1 MMKNAIA
8 MLAALAALPSL
19 AAAQPADPL
28 AAAPAVSVG
37 SFAYSMDGYLSS
49 TPAILTGFDATYD
62 HDLTTSYGLRFRAGV
77 VLLAIDEITGV
88 APHGEAG
95 VFRRLSLG
103 SNLALDASLLAG
115 FYGGGLDHKDEWK
128 DHAGPTVM
136 AELGLHIAIIE
147 PIYAE
152 LGGGY
157 RLAWTG
163 DEHGSGAGSTTD
175 PFTSG
180 PLLRCNLGLTF

>member
-1 MMKNAIA
+1 MKTALA
-8 MLAALAALPSL
+8 TLAALAAFPSL
-19 AAAQPADPL
+19 AAAEDALGP
-28 AAAPAVSVG
+28 APAVSVG

-62 HDLTTSYGLRFRAGV
+62 HDLTASYGLRFRAGA

-95 VFRRLSLG
+95 AFRRLSLG
-103 SNLALDASLLAG
+103 PNLALDASLLAG
-115 FYGGGLDHKDEWK
+115 LYGGGLDHKDEWR

-136 AELGLHIAIIE
+136 AELALHIAIIE

-152 LGGGY
+152 VGGGY

-163 DEHGSGAGSTTD
+163 DQHGSGPGSSTD

-180 PLLRCNLGLTF
+180 PLLRCNLGLRF